1 MPDTSLGI
9 SYLLFNPHGNL
20 KRRIV
25 VSPFLK
31 VKLLKLFLP
40 TRLISPF
47 YSPSKIYTIYTNDNG
62 STGHL
67 CLHWSF
73 MCNELYSSILPYFC
87 FNHVCKLYPY
97 QESIAFVPKH
107 ISNYL
112 FIIKPMKS

>member
-20 KRRIV
+20 KSRIV
-25 VSPFLK
+25 VSPFLR
-31 VKLLKLFLP
+31 VKILKLFLP

-47 YSPSKIYTIYTNDNG
+47 YSPSEIYTIYTNDSG

-73 MCNELYSSILPYFC
+73 MSSELYSVFFHTSASTMYVSCILTKSQLPLFP
-87 FNHVCKLYPY
+87 NILV
-97 QESIAFVPKH
+97 I
-107 ISNYL
+107 IYL
-112 FIIKPMKS
+112 